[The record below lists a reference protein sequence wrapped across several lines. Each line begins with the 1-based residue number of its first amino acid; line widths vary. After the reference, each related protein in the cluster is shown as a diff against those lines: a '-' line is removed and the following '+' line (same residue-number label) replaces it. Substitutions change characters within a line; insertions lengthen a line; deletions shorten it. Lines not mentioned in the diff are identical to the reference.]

1 MKFVTIREFRGNAA
15 TVRKE
20 LETEREIVLTSNG
33 KPVAMLTPVA
43 PDTVEEEVSAI
54 GEARARL
61 AIDRIREHARK
72 TGLDKMTMR
81 EVDDLVAKVRRER
94 RDRE

>member
-20 LETEREIVLTSNG
+20 LEAEREIVLTSNG
-33 KPVAMLTPVA
+33 KPFAMLTPVEA
-43 PDTVEEEVSAI
+43 DTVEEEASAI
-54 GEARARL
+54 REARARL

-72 TGLDKMTMR
+72 TGLDKMTMK
-81 EVDDLVAKVRRER
+81 EIDAIIAKARRER
-94 RDRE
+94 RRAE

>member
-1 MKFVTIREFRGNAA
+1 
-15 TVRKE
+15 
-20 LETEREIVLTSNG
+20 VLTSNG
-33 KPVAMLTPVA
+33 KPIAMLTPVE

-54 GEARARL
+54 REARARL

-72 TGLDKMTMR
+72 TGLDKMTMK
-81 EVDDLVAKVRRER
+81 EVDDLIAKVRRER

>member
-1 MKFVTIREFRGNAA
+1 MKFVTIREFRGNASIM
-15 TVRKE
+15 RKE
-20 LETEREIVLTSNG
+20 LEAEREIVLTSNG
-33 KPVAMLTPVA
+33 KPIAMLTPVE

-54 GEARARL
+54 REARARL

-81 EVDDLVAKVRRER
+81 EVDDLIAKVRRER
-94 RDRE
+94 RGRE